1 MVIGATSLSMVRDEL
16 FATMAETQQYLEQ
29 FLESRNDGSLLQSA
43 VGNLQQIKGI
53 LSLVELTGAELLAE
67 ETRALAMDIP
77 TGATE
82 ERNDQLTAINNALH
96 VLRSYLEQLEAH
108 WIEMPE
114 LLLPAINK
122 LRLAGKQTAL
132 PESFFFA
139 ARLDVQRPV
148 DSSKKTVAADAL
160 LQARRLRHM
169 YQVGLLA
176 FIRDEN
182 SQASLRLMMR
192 ALLRLDRLYA
202 GQPVSHLYWVAAA
215 ALESQADGQ
224 LLPKKSRKQLFARVD
239 REIKLQ
245 TDSSNYVASRG
256 VIKDLLYLVALAN
269 TSGELAKQVRNLTNL
284 PSLPFTD
291 HMLDDEYQR
300 LSGPGQN
307 VLRSLSAAIREEL
320 TGAKDLLDLIERG
333 TAQQEVLGNLHQI
346 LAKLEKTLAMV
357 GLSAAANALKK
368 HLTLVESWTDVHTVE
383 SSTLLTLADTLLYV
397 ESMVAGLERGERQA
411 QSQKNEPISE
421 AESFAKHQLLE
432 ARIVVNDEARS
443 GLSLAKRA
451 ITSYLESDGDKMH
464 LANVP
469 SSLTN
474 VRGGLFFLDQ
484 QRAAEQV
491 GACAGYIQK
500 HMLEAQS
507 MPSEHMLETL
517 ADALSSLEYYLE
529 GGVLL
534 HAKENRSVLD
544 LADESLRALGVP
556 A

>member
-29 FLESRNDGSLLQSA
+29 FLEARDNGALLQNA
-43 VGNLQQIKGI
+43 VSNLQQIKGI
-53 LSLVELTGAELLAE
+53 LSLVELAGAEQLAE
-67 ETRALAMDIP
+67 ETRVLAMDIP
-77 TGATE
+77 TGATDD
-82 ERNDQLTAINNALH
+82 RNDQLTAINNALH

-108 WIEMPE
+108 WVEMPE

-122 LRLAGKQTAL
+122 LRVAGKQAPL

-139 ARLDVQRPV
+139 ARLDVQRPAV
-148 DSSKKTVAADAL
+148 PPSTAGATDVL

-176 FIRDEN
+176 FIREDN
-182 SQASLRLMMR
+182 IQASLRLMMR
-192 ALLRLDRLYA
+192 AMQRLDRLYA
-202 GQPVSHLYWVAAA
+202 GQPVSHLYWVASA

-224 LLPKKSRKQLFARVD
+224 LLSKKSRKQLFARVD

-245 TDSSNYVASRG
+245 TDSSNYVAPRG
-256 VIKDLLYLVALAN
+256 VIKDLLYLIALAN
-269 TSGELAKQVRNLTNL
+269 SNGELAEQVRRLTNL
-284 PSLPFTD
+284 PALPFTD

-307 VLRSLSAAIREEL
+307 VLRSLSAAIREEIIS
-320 TGAKDLLDLIERG
+320 AKDLLDLVGRG
-333 TAQQEVLGNLHQI
+333 TAQNEVLSNLHLI

-357 GLSAAANALKK
+357 GLNAAANSLRK
-368 HLTLVESWTDVHTVE
+368 HLNVVESWTDSKAVE
-383 SSTLLTLADTLLYV
+383 HADLSALADTLLYV

-411 QSQKNEPISE
+411 QSQKSEPLSE
-421 AESFAKHQLLE
+421 AESFAKHQLIE
-432 ARIVVNDEARS
+432 ARIVVNDEAKS

-469 SSLTN
+469 SSLLN
-474 VRGGLFFLDQ
+474 VRGGLLFLDQ
-484 QRAAEQV
+484 ERAAEQV
-491 GACAGYIQK
+491 GACARYIQQ
-500 HMLEAQS
+500 HMLEATI

-534 HAKENRSVLD
+534 QAKENRSVLD
-544 LADESLRALGVP
+544 LADESLRALG
-556 A
+556 ASA

>member
-1 MVIGATSLSMVRDEL
+1 MVIGATPLSMVRDEL

-29 FLESRNDGSLLQSA
+29 FLEARDNGMLLQSA
-43 VGNLQQIKGI
+43 VSNLQQIKGI

-67 ETRALAMDIP
+67 ETRILAMDIP
-77 TGATE
+77 AGATD

-96 VLRSYLEQLEAH
+96 VLRSYLEQLEAN
-108 WIEMPE
+108 WVEMPE

-122 LRLAGKQTAL
+122 LRLAGKQAAL

-139 ARLDVQRPV
+139 ARLDAQRPV
-148 DSSKKTVAADAL
+148 VSSKAAGAVDAL

-182 SQASLRLMMR
+182 AQASLRLMMR
-192 ALLRLDRLYA
+192 ALLRLDRLYT

-224 LLPKKSRKQLFARVD
+224 LLAKKSRKQLFARVD

-245 TDSSNYVASRG
+245 TDSSNYIASRG

-269 TSGELAKQVRNLTNL
+269 SNGVLATEVRDLTNL

-307 VLRSLSAAIREEL
+307 VLRSLSTAILEEL
-320 TGAKDLLDLIERG
+320 VGAKDLLDLIERG
-333 TAQQEVLGNLHQI
+333 TAQDEALGNLHLT

-357 GLSAAANALKK
+357 GLSSAANALRK
-368 HLTLVESWTDVHTVE
+368 HLAGVESWSQTQAIDSTD
-383 SSTLLTLADTLLYV
+383 LIALADTLLYV
-397 ESMVAGLERGERQA
+397 ESMVAGLQRGEREA
-411 QSQKNEPISE
+411 LSQKKEVLSE
-421 AESFAKHQLLE
+421 ADTFAKNQLIE
-432 ARIVVNDEARS
+432 ARIVVNEEAKS

-451 ITSYLESDGDKMH
+451 ITSYLESEGDKLH

-469 SSLTN
+469 SSLLN
-474 VRGGLFFLDQ
+474 VRGGLLFLNQ
-484 QRAAEQV
+484 ERAAEQV
-491 GACAGYIQK
+491 GACARYIQQ
-500 HMLEAQS
+500 HMLEAS
-507 MPSEHMLETL
+507 IMPSEPMLETL

-534 HAKENRSVLD
+534 HAKANRSVLD
-544 LADESLRALGVP
+544 LADESLRALGVT

>member
-29 FLESRNDGSLLQSA
+29 FLDARENGMLLQSA
-43 VGNLQQIKGI
+43 VSNLQQIKGI
-53 LSLVELTGAELLAE
+53 LSLVELAGAEQLAE
-67 ETRALAMDIP
+67 ETRLLAMDIP
-77 TGATE
+77 TGATD

-108 WIEMPE
+108 WVEMPE

-148 DSSKKTVAADAL
+148 VSSKTAVAVDGL
-160 LQARRLRHM
+160 LQSRRLRHM

-176 FIRDEN
+176 FLRDEN
-182 SQASLRLMMR
+182 AQASLRLMMR
-192 ALLRLDRLYA
+192 ALLRLDNLYA

-245 TDSSNYVASRG
+245 TDSSNYIASRG
-256 VIKDLLYLVALAN
+256 VIKDLLYLIALAN
-269 TSGELAKQVRNLTNL
+269 TNGVLATQVRELTNL

-307 VLRSLSAAIREEL
+307 VLRSLSTAILEEL
-320 TGAKDLLDLIERG
+320 VGAKDLLDLIERG
-333 TAQQEVLGNLHQI
+333 TAQGEQMGHLHLI
-346 LAKLEKTLAMV
+346 LAKLEKTLTMV
-357 GLSAAANALKK
+357 GLISAANALRK
-368 HLTLVESWTDVHTVE
+368 HLTLVEAWSHDQVIDDAAV
-383 SSTLLTLADTLLYV
+383 LALADTLLYV
-397 ESMVAGLERGERQA
+397 ESMVASLERGERQA
-411 QSQKNEPISE
+411 LSEKKETISE
-421 AESFAKHQLLE
+421 ADSFAQNQLME
-432 ARIVVNDEARS
+432 ARIVVNDEAKS
-443 GLSLAKRA
+443 GLSIAKRA
-451 ITSYLESDGDKMH
+451 ITSYLESEGDKLH

-469 SSLTN
+469 SSLLN
-474 VRGGLFFLDQ
+474 VRGGLLFLNQ
-484 QRAAEQV
+484 ERAAEQV
-491 GACAGYIQK
+491 GACARYIQQ
-500 HMLEAQS
+500 HMLEAS
-507 MPSEHMLETL
+507 VMPSEHMLETL

-534 HAKENRSVLD
+534 HAKANRSVLD
-544 LADESLRALGVP
+544 LADESLRALGVM

>member
-1 MVIGATSLSMVRDEL
+1 MVTGATPLSMVRDEL

-29 FLESRNDGSLLQSA
+29 FLEARDNGVLLQNA
-43 VGNLQQIKGI
+43 VSNLQQIKGI
-53 LSLVELTGAELLAE
+53 LSLVELAGAELLAE

-77 TGATE
+77 AGATDD
-82 ERNDQLTAINNALH
+82 RNDQLTAINNALH

-108 WIEMPE
+108 WVEMPE

-122 LRLAGKQTAL
+122 LRIAGKQTPL

-139 ARLDVQRPV
+139 ARLDVQRPLLP
-148 DSSKKTVAADAL
+148 SSTAGTTDVL

-169 YQVGLLA
+169 YQVGLLG
-176 FIRDEN
+176 FIREEN
-182 SQASLRLMMR
+182 IQASLRLMMR
-192 ALLRLDRLYA
+192 AMQRLDRLYA
-202 GQPVSHLYWVAAA
+202 GQAVSHLYWVACA
-215 ALESQADGQ
+215 ALESYADGQ

-245 TDSSNYVASRG
+245 TDSSHYVAARG
-256 VIKDLLYLVALAN
+256 VIKDLLYLIALAN
-269 TSGELAKQVRNLTNL
+269 SSGEMAEQVRSLTNL
-284 PSLPFTD
+284 PTLPFTD
-291 HMLDDEYQR
+291 HMLEDEYQR

-320 TGAKDLLDLIERG
+320 ISAKDLLDLVERG
-333 TAQQEVLGNLHQI
+333 TAQHEVLGNLHLI

-357 GLSAAANALKK
+357 GLNAAANSLRR
-368 HLTLVESWTDVHTVE
+368 HLTIVESWTAGKTVE
-383 SSTLLTLADTLLYV
+383 HTDLSALADTLLYV
-397 ESMVAGLERGERQA
+397 ESMVAGLERGERQV
-411 QSQKNEPISE
+411 QNQKSEPLSE

-432 ARIVVNDEARS
+432 ARIVVSDEAKS

-451 ITSYLESDGDKMH
+451 ITAFLESNGDKMH

-469 SSLTN
+469 SSLFN
-474 VRGGLFFLDQ
+474 VRGGLLFLGQ
-484 QRAAEQV
+484 ERAAEQV
-491 GACAGYIQK
+491 GACARYIQQ
-500 HMLEAQS
+500 HMLEAAT

-534 HAKENRSVLD
+534 QAKENRSVLD
-544 LADESLRALGVP
+544 LADESLRALG
-556 A
+556 ALA

>member
-29 FLESRNDGSLLQSA
+29 FLESRDDGSLLQSA

-53 LSLVELTGAELLAE
+53 LSLVELAGAELLAE

-77 TGATE
+77 AGATE

-108 WIEMPE
+108 WVEMPE

-122 LRLAGKQTAL
+122 LRLAGKQAAL

-148 DSSKKTVAADAL
+148 DSSKTTVAADAL

-176 FIRDEN
+176 FIRDDN
-182 SQASLRLMMR
+182 AQASLRLMMR

-215 ALESQADGQ
+215 ALESHADGQ
-224 LLPKKSRKQLFARVD
+224 LLAKKSRKQLFARVD

-269 TSGELAKQVRNLTNL
+269 TSGELAEQVRNLTNL

-346 LAKLEKTLAMV
+346 LSKLEKTLAMV

-368 HLTLVESWTDVHTVE
+368 HLTLVENWTDTQSVDGA
-383 SSTLLTLADTLLYV
+383 TLLTLADTLLYV

-411 QSQKNEPISE
+411 QSQKNEPLSE

-432 ARIVVNDEARS
+432 ARIVVNDEAKS

-469 SSLTN
+469 SSLLN

-484 QRAAEQV
+484 QRAADQV
-491 GACAGYIQK
+491 GACANYIQQ
-500 HMLEAQS
+500 HMLEAQV

-544 LADESLRALGVP
+544 LADESLRALGVS